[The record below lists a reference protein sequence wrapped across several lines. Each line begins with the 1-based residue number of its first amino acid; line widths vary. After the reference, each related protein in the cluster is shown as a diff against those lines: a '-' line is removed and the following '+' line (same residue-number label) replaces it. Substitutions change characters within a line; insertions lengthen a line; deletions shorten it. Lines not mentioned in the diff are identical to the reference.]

1 MLLKDD
7 EVHVDPWISVDDTE
21 DVPEQGDVCVSI
33 ERLQRD
39 HNRLFERIDKVG
51 VALNPDQPVDV
62 LAPFV
67 ERLSLIALRFPV
79 FTDGRAYS
87 TARVLRQRFN
97 YCGEVRARGNVL
109 ADQYAFMRQCGFDA
123 FEIDGHQPLDLWLQA
138 ANAMSLSYQRGVL
151 VYGGARS
158 ILNARL
164 QSTA

>member
-7 EVHVDPWISVDDTE
+7 QVRADPWVSVDDAE
-21 DVPEQGDVCVSI
+21 SLSQQGDVCVSI

-39 HNRLFERIDKVG
+39 HNRLFERSDRVG

-62 LAPFV
+62 LAPFL

-87 TARVLRQRFN
+87 IARVLRQRFD
-97 YCGEVRARGNVL
+97 YSGEVRARGNVL

-123 FEIDGHQPLDLWLQA
+123 FEIDGHQPLDLWLRA
-138 ANAMSLSYQRGVL
+138 ANAMSLSYQRGVP